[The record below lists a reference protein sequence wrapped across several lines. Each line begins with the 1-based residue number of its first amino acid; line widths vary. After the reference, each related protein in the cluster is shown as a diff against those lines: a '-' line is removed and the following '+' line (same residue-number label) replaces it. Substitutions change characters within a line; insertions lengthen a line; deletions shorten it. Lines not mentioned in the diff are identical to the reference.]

1 MLAKRRKRPSVLRSK
16 CLPVKSLVRL
26 GCAALLGGL
35 ALAACRPAN
44 VQSDGAPA
52 FSAQEK
58 ALILSLSPRPLP
70 PENPANSLADSARAA
85 HFGRYL
91 FYDTRLS
98 LKGDQS
104 CASCHHPGL
113 GWSDGKPLAVGLK
126 TTSRNSPTLWNVA
139 YQRWLFWDGRT
150 DSLWAQSVQPLESLN
165 EMGMSR
171 VGLLHSFHKHPELR
185 RGYEALFGPLPSNAG
200 LPAQAR
206 PVPEDP
212 KHPLQQSWNQ
222 LSPQQQ
228 WAVNRFVSQLG
239 KSLEAFER
247 KIVSGE
253 SPFDRFVADLRAN
266 KPASKEVSVEAQK
279 GLRLFIGRAQCI
291 LCHTG
296 PLLNDRE
303 FHNIGLPKHPNLP
316 VDQGRYAGLPKLLAD
331 PFNGLGPFSDLP
343 NREHEWND
351 KLHYLSRQASNKGE
365 FKTPGLRE
373 ITRTGPY
380 MHDGRFKSLEE
391 VLLFYSQLPSQPP
404 ATGRREDTI
413 PPLELK
419 PEELTYLLAFLKTLE
434 GPQAGP
440 ELSQKPKDP
449 VAKSS
454 PS

>member
-1 MLAKRRKRPSVLRSK
+1 MPARKRRPLSVLRLR
-16 CLPVKSLVRL
+16 CLGAS
-26 GCAALLGGL
+26 ALLLLGL
-35 ALAACRPAN
+35 FLAACRPAN

-52 FSAQEK
+52 FSQAEK
-58 ALILSLSPRPLP
+58 ALILSLSPRPSP
-70 PENPANSLADSARAA
+70 PSNPSNRLADSPAAA

-98 LKGDQS
+98 LKGDLS

-113 GWSDGKPLAVGLK
+113 GWSDGKPQAIGLK

-150 DSLWAQSVQPLESLN
+150 DSLWAQAVQPLESLA

-171 VGLLHSFHKHPELR
+171 VGLLQTFHKHADLR
-185 RGYEALFGPLPSNAG
+185 QGYEALFGPLPSPVG

-212 KHPLQQSWNQ
+212 KHPLQQNWNR
-222 LSPQQQ
+222 LSPQQIQ
-228 WAVNRFVSQLG
+228 EVNRFVSHLG

-247 KIVSGE
+247 QIVSGE
-253 SPFDRFVADLRAN
+253 SPFDRFVSDLRAN
-266 KPASKEVSVEAQK
+266 RPKSQALSVEAQK

-296 PLLNDRE
+296 PLFNDRE
-303 FHNIGLPKHPNLP
+303 FHNIGLPKHPNLA
-316 VDQGRYAGLPKLLAD
+316 VDAGRYEGIPKLLGD

-343 NREHEWND
+343 EREHEWND
-351 KLHYLSRQASNKGE
+351 KLHYLTRQSSNKGE

-380 MHDGRFKSLEE
+380 MHDGRFKTLEE
-391 VLLFYSQLPSQPP
+391 VLLFYSQVPAQPP

-419 PEELTYLLAFLKTLE
+419 PEEQVYLLAFLKSLE
-434 GPQAGP
+434 GPQPGP
-440 ELSQKPKDP
+440 ELSQKPNAPLAQKP
-449 VAKSS
+449 
-454 PS
+454 